1 MDVKQALPSLVIKGK
16 TIKVPIIQGGMGVG
30 VSLSPLAGAVAQEG
44 GVGIISSA
52 ALDRLV
58 SKRNGKKLTTYEA
71 VYEEIS
77 LAKEK
82 GGVSGINIM
91 VALVQTYDDT
101 VKAAIDAGADVIIS
115 GAGLPLALPTIK
127 NPGDTAL
134 IPIVSSARA
143 LELICKK
150 WERAH
155 YRPDAVVLEGPL
167 AGGHLGFRIEDIH
180 LESNRLE
187 NLLPPVKEMAIKY
200 GNIPVIVAGGIYS
213 HDDIVR
219 FLKMG
224 ADGVQMGT
232 RFLVTAESSAT
243 DAYKQAVIN
252 ACEEDIIVAQ
262 NPGSPCGLPFM
273 VIKESPMFYNGLTG
287 KRKPRCDKGY
297 VLTKDKEGNFTQCR
311 AKVDDGCYFCI
322 CNGLLSSAGYNPDV
336 EDPLYTVGVNGYRV
350 DKLTTVKELMSEL
363 TGKESGTAKVA
374 ENADREVF
382 HSVPAD
388 SIRP

>member
-1 MDVKQALPSLVIKGK
+1 MNVKQALPPLVIKGK

-30 VSLSPLAGAVAQEG
+30 VSLSPLAGAVAEEG

-58 SKRNGKKLTTYEA
+58 SKRKGKKLTTYEA

-115 GAGLPLALPTIK
+115 GAGLPLSLPTIK
-127 NPGDTAL
+127 QPGDTAL

-167 AGGHLGFRIEDIH
+167 AGGHLGFKIEDIH

-187 NLLPPVKEMAIKY
+187 NLLPAVKETAIKY
-200 GNIPVIVAGGIYS
+200 GNFPVIVAGGIYS
-213 HDDIVR
+213 HDDIAR

-232 RFLVTAESSAT
+232 RFLVTEESSAT

-252 ACEEDIIVAQ
+252 AGKEDIVVAQ

-273 VIKESPMFYNGLTG
+273 VIKESPMFVNTLGQ
-287 KRKPRCDKGY
+287 KRQPHCDKGY
-297 VLTKDKEGNFTQCR
+297 VLRKDKKGNYTQCL
-311 AKVDDGCYFCI
+311 AKQPDGGSFCI
-322 CNGLLSSAGYNPDV
+322 CNGLLSSAGYNSQT
-336 EDPLYTVGVNGYRV
+336 EDPLYTVGVNGYRI
-350 DKLTTVKELMSEL
+350 DKLTTVKELMNEL
-363 TGKESGTAKVA
+363 TGKTSKAAELAKSA
-374 ENADREVF
+374 ADRNLVAQ
-382 HSVPAD
+382 SL
-388 SIRP
+388 